1 MEIKLTQCKT
11 CRQVRLVA
19 NSVLD
24 KVGLRRFKFSVGE
37 KPRDLTFFQ
46 EKGVKD
52 GSKKV

>member
-11 CRQVRLVA
+11 CRQVRLGV

-37 KPRDLTFFQ
+37 KPRDLTFF
-46 EKGVKD
+46 ESKGVKD

>member
-1 MEIKLTQCKT
+1 MTPCKT

-24 KVGLRRFKFSVGE
+24 KVGLRSFKFSVGE
-37 KPRDLTFFQ
+37 KPRDLTFF
-46 EKGVKD
+46 EAKVVKN

>member
-1 MEIKLTQCKT
+1 MTQCKT

-24 KVGLRRFKFSVGE
+24 KVGLPRFKFSVGE
-37 KPRDLTFFQ
+37 KQRDLTFFEQ
-46 EKGVKD
+46 KGVKD

>member
-37 KPRDLTFFQ
+37 KPRDLTFF
-46 EKGVKD
+46 EAKRMKD
-52 GSKKV
+52 RDER